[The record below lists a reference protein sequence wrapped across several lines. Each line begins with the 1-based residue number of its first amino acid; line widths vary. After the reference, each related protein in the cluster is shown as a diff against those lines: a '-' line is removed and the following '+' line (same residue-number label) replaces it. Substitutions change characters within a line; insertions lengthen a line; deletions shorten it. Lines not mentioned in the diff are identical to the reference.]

1 MTYLKKTI
9 IISIWILLLIY
20 SYNPGYCQ
28 EPDDGNLPVDKFRSI
43 TLEMSLKPFKSNE
56 KTYIEAVCRK
66 AFTQWMPL
74 LKHAD
79 TVSVML
85 WTADGS
91 EILDYSGDLNQRLEW
106 AMYIG
111 NPNTNHEVNSGPE
124 SLSIHERA
132 YTYLDNPPE
141 YTYGDLKFIVE
152 TLKKEGRKITG
163 KPIRVGNTFD
173 PGPEFAR
180 SPFKYKKHPEICMG
194 NTMGTKTFVCCY
206 ATLHED
212 KETYAGYPDGIPQ
225 GTPLGTFLGRQS
237 RHFLTDLGFDYL
249 WLSNGFGFGLETW
262 SATGA
267 IFDGEGFQ
275 REKMNDTKT
284 LILDFWKLF
293 RAECPDFR
301 IETRGTN
308 MSTGIDLA
316 SDGVNL
322 REIYRGNFNL
332 LPPPNSPWAALDG
345 DYGLELVGYM
355 SRMAELPDDR
365 YLFRYYTHDPWWSN
379 SPWLD
384 RYGREA
390 HDIYLPMAVSRI
402 DKEGKVNLPTH
413 LNFLS
418 IDDSY
423 GNMPD
428 QVPEEVIPHI
438 IQGRRISPDQAG
450 PVVWVYPFD
459 EYHNWAYQ
467 QPERIEEIYYADW
480 FIRQAVNDGF
490 PLNTVVSTTNFTSLM
505 KQGYIG
511 FNESILVTIVP
522 DAGSETEK
530 RLIEFV
536 EKGGKLVIYGP
547 AGHAGPEFQN
557 FMNIKTVEAVSD
569 EFTVNALS
577 DFDYTEGLKPAT
589 LRHDPKM
596 SGGGIETLV
605 SKTDDP
611 DTKVLVTA
619 KGKAARDIVIIRQKA
634 VWNGGAVCY
643 VRGTN
648 SANYKGGKLL
658 IPDDPEKWVTGGSFM
673 RYALSYLGYQIHYK
687 KPGCTVKNP
696 VNVISRF
703 DNGFYFAGYVPNQT
717 VEHRLRFP
725 QGAPVFTGMETEIK
739 EGYAT
744 YRLPKSW
751 SKECRIFVE
760 QKEGL
765 LSCFEIPRRY
775 KTSRRIELRGLS
787 NAIVRFYHSGD
798 QNTKLRVVHNVN
810 YPFKDGEMI
819 PEVKQDHMGHYSEL
833 KNITGF
839 LIFAW

>member
-1 MTYLKKTI
+1 MKKTGI
-9 IISIWILLLIY
+9 PLLIAILLFCP
-20 SYNPGYCQ
+20 YNLCYGQ
-28 EPDDGNLPVDKFRSI
+28 NPDDGNLPVKKFQSI
-43 TLEMSLKPFKSNE
+43 TLEMSLKPFKSKE

-66 AFTQWMPL
+66 AFTQWAPL

-111 NPNTNHEVNSGPE
+111 NPNTHHEVNSGPE

-141 YTYGDLKFIVE
+141 YTYGDLKYIVE

-173 PGPEFAR
+173 PGPEFAK
-180 SPFKYKKHPEICMG
+180 SPFKYHKHPEICMA
-194 NTMGTKTFVCCY
+194 NTMGAKTFVCCY
-206 ATLHED
+206 ATLNED
-212 KETYAGYPDGIPQ
+212 KEMYAGYPDGIPQ

-237 RHFLTDLGFDYL
+237 QHFLSDLGFDYL

-267 IFDGEGFQ
+267 IFDGKNFQ
-275 REKMNDTKT
+275 HKKINETKR
-284 LILDFWKLF
+284 LIIDFWKLF

-322 REIYRGNFNL
+322 KEIYNGNFNL

-355 SRMAELPDDR
+355 SRMAELPDER
-365 YLFRYYTHDPWWSN
+365 YIFRYYTHDPWWSN

-402 DKEGKVNLPTH
+402 NKRGETTLPTH

-438 IQGRRISPDQAG
+438 TQGRRISPDQAG
-450 PVVWVYPFD
+450 MVVWVYPFD
-459 EYHNWAYQ
+459 EYHEWAYK
-467 QPERIEEIYYADW
+467 QPERLEEIYYADW
-480 FIRQAVNDGF
+480 LIRQAVNDGF
-490 PLNTVVSTTNFTSLM
+490 PLNTVVSTTNFASLM
-505 KQGYIG
+505 QQGYTG

-522 DAGSETEK
+522 EAGSETEK
-530 RLIEFV
+530 QLISFV
-536 EKGGKLVIYGP
+536 QKGGKLFVYGP
-547 AGHAGPEFQN
+547 ANHAGNRFRD
-557 FMNIKTVEAVSD
+557 FMNIETTEPVSG
-569 EFTVNALS
+569 EFTVNLPH
-577 DFDYTEGLKPAT
+577 DFDDIREAKPNT
-589 LRHDPKM
+589 LRHDRIM
-596 SGGGIETLV
+596 SGGGIETRI
-605 SKTDDP
+605 KKANDP
-611 DTKVLVTA
+611 DTKILISTEGTH
-619 KGKAARDIVIIRQKA
+619 KRDIIVLRRREE
-634 VWNGGAVCY
+634 WNGGAVCY

-648 SANYKGGKLL
+648 SAHYKGGKLL
-658 IPDDPEKWVTGGSFM
+658 TPDDPEKWVIGGTFM
-673 RYALSYLGYQIHYK
+673 RYGLSCLGYGIHYQ
-687 KPGCTVKNP
+687 KPNNTVKNP

-703 DNGFYFAGYVPNQT
+703 DNSFTFAGYVPNQT
-717 VEHRLRFP
+717 VEHRFRFP

-739 EGYAT
+739 DGYST
-744 YRLPKSW
+744 YRFPKSW
-751 SKECRIFVE
+751 SEECRVFVE
-760 QKEGL
+760 QKEGII
-765 LSCFEIPRRY
+765 SCFEIPRRY
-775 KTSRRIELRGLS
+775 KTSRRIELTGLS
-787 NAIVRFYHSGD
+787 NATVRFYHSMNED
-798 QNTKLRVVHNVN
+798 SKLRIVHNVS
-810 YPFKDGEMI
+810 YPFKGGEII
-819 PEVKQDHMGHYSEL
+819 PDKKQGQMGKYVEL
-833 KNITGF
+833 KNITGYLVF
-839 LIFAW
+839 TW